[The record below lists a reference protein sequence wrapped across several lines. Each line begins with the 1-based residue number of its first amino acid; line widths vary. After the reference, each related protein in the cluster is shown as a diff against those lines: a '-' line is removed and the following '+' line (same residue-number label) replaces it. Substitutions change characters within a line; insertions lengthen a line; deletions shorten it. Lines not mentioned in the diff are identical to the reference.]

1 MADIPADTAT
11 LYRRLAP
18 LYDVLYGA
26 LLQPGRRRAMTRL
39 APRDGERILE
49 IGVGTGFGLAAYPR
63 RARVVAIDL
72 SSAMIARA
80 RARSTRLGLRQIA
93 FSRMDGEALAFP
105 DHTFDAVYAPY
116 VLNVVPDPLRLV
128 GEMRRV
134 CRPGGR
140 LVLLNHFEGIDGSA
154 NSLNRL
160 AGRIAAA
167 LTGVDWTLRF
177 ETLFT
182 GSGLQPASVERVNL
196 GGVSAVVV
204 CHCRTPPH

>member
-63 RARVVAIDL
+63 RARVGAIDL